1 MNIRKKT
8 LIALCVCFGFHNTL
22 LSQSKAE
29 IEKDKA
35 AIHEVLNTFM
45 TSLKTKDS
53 TRFYKLFYH
62 GNVTWIGVYK
72 KETQQKRLE
81 KDSKALDHKIS
92 DYRTWF
98 KQVSVGLN
106 KEEKFYNVI
115 IETDGSI
122 ASVTFDF
129 SFWAGDKK
137 GLWGKESWGLV
148 KIVGQWSIS
157 SVIFSMEQESIVPEP
172 NRDH

>member
-1 MNIRKKT
+1 MNIIKKT
-8 LIALCVCFGFHNTL
+8 LLALCVFLGCYKTL
-22 LSQSKAE
+22 WSQSIAE
-29 IEKDKA
+29 IEKDKV

-53 TRFYKLFYH
+53 TRFYNLFYK
-62 GNVTWIGVYK
+62 GNVVWVGVYK
-72 KETQQKRLE
+72 EKTQQKRLE
-81 KDSKALDHKIS
+81 KDSKASDHKLS

-98 KQVSVGLN
+98 RQVSKGLN
-106 KEEKFYNVI
+106 KEEKFYNI
-115 IETDGSI
+115 TIETDGSI

-148 KIVGQWSIS
+148 KIDGNWSIT
-157 SVIFSMEQESIVPEP
+157 SVIFSMEQENVLPEP
-172 NRDH
+172 NRHH